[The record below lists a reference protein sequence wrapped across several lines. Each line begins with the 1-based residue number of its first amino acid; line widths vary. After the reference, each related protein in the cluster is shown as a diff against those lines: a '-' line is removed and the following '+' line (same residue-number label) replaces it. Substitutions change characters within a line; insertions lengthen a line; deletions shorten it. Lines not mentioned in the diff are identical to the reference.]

1 MSYKQKVK
9 EMYDMLSQGQMMDA
23 FEKYYAEN
31 VVMQEIGEDARV
43 GKDANRQYELAF
55 LQNVEAVH
63 GMGVDSIA
71 SDEDNAVTHVENWM
85 DLTFKGGNRVTLK
98 QVAVQRWNGDQIVDE
113 KFYHR

>member
-31 VVMQEIGEDARV
+31 VV
-43 GKDANRQYELAF
+43 
-55 LQNVEAVH
+55 
-63 GMGVDSIA
+63 
-71 SDEDNAVTHVENWM
+71 
-85 DLTFKGGNRVTLK
+85 TLK